1 MSSRLEAEIGLDSSQ
16 YVKGIDQMAKAM
28 VSFSDETNK
37 KMDALIL
44 SMTKFEQ
51 SAQKSTETAE
61 GQSQKQV
68 NSFSKIE
75 KSLLAVGVASSGM
88 FANMIAQS
96 PGMSSAFA
104 EMKFMIDEVFMVLG
118 ESLAPIIED
127 YVVPVVE
134 SLTEAFMNLDP
145 ETQTF
150 IASAIGLGSV
160 LGLAI
165 PIVTQLSSL
174 LGVKGLL
181 NSSLAGVKGLTKM
194 GKAISL
200 LTSPLG
206 LVVVA
211 VGLFALAYK
220 NNFAGVKDMTDKTVG
235 RIVDRLKSWKEE
247 NKETFDRIGGKL
259 KELWE
264 IIKPV
269 VEAITVVLVSVL
281 LATIEYM
288 VEKALNNIDFLIAVF
303 EGLIDFFI
311 AVFKGDW
318 EGAFASLL
326 GIFDAWVEKVSK
338 NFEAF
343 VDFISNI
350 MENIAE
356 HLDIGEYTDI
366 VIEFVTNGVEG
377 ALNWLINGFNS
388 FLDILNIPLN
398 NLRDSSFLS
407 QTIRDSIP
415 DLSQYKLD
423 NISLGGSNSSDSGG
437 GVFHQ
442 GGIVPGR
449 IGEERI
455 VKVLAGEVISNPMRG
470 QTPMSVMAQHSGV
483 SQTPIVI
490 TINNT
495 FTNPNF
501 TNEIGMRNTVNQID
515 NSLRKNVGQYISG
528 R

>member
-1 MSSRLEAEIGLDSSQ
+1 ML
-16 YVKGIDQMAKAM
+16 K
-28 VSFSDETNK
+28 
-37 KMDALIL
+37 
-44 SMTKFEQ
+44 
-51 SAQKSTETAE
+51 
-61 GQSQKQV
+61 
-68 NSFSKIE
+68 
-75 KSLLAVGVASSGM
+75 
-88 FANMIAQS
+88 
-96 PGMSSAFA
+96 
-104 EMKFMIDEVFMVLG
+104 
-118 ESLAPIIED
+118 
-127 YVVPVVE
+127 
-134 SLTEAFMNLDP
+134 
-145 ETQTF
+145 
-150 IASAIGLGSV
+150 
-160 LGLAI
+160 
-165 PIVTQLSSL
+165 SSL
-174 LGVKGLL
+174 ESTKGL
-181 NSSLAGVKGLTKM
+181 SKM

-206 LVVVA
+206 LVVLA
-211 VGLFALAYK
+211 IGLFALAYTTK
-220 NNFAGVKDMTDKTVG
+220 FAGVKDMTDKTVG
-235 RIVDRLKSWKEE
+235 RIVERLKSWKEE

-264 IIKPV
+264 TIKPV
-269 VEAITVVLVSVL
+269 VEAITVILVGVL
-281 LATIEYM
+281 LATIEFI
-288 VEKALNNIDFLIAVF
+288 VERTLNKIDFMIAVF
-303 EGLIDFFI
+303 EGLIDFFT

-318 EGAFASLL
+318 EGALASIL
-326 GIFDAWVEKVSK
+326 GIFDAWIEKVTS

-350 MENIAE
+350 MENISE

-377 ALNWLINGFNS
+377 ALNWLIDGFNS

-398 NLRDSSFLS
+398 ALRDSTFLS
-407 QTIRDSIP
+407 QSIRDAIP
-415 DLSQYKLD
+415 DLSQYKID
-423 NISLGGSNSSDSGG
+423 NISLGGGGGESSGVD
-437 GVFHQ
+437 GVFHR

-470 QTPMSVMAQHSGV
+470 QTPMSVMAQNSGV

>member
-28 VSFSDETNK
+28 VSFSDNTNK

-51 SAQKSTETAE
+51 SAKKTSDTAE

-68 NSFSKIE
+68 NSFGKIE

-96 PGMSSAFA
+96 PGLSSAFA
-104 EMKFMIDEVFMVLG
+104 EMQFMINEVFAVLG

-134 SLTEAFMNLDP
+134 SLTEAILNLDP
-145 ETQTF
+145 ETQKF

-160 LGLAI
+160 LGLAL
-165 PIVTQLSSL
+165 PIIIQLSSS
-174 LGVKGLL
+174 LGVTGLL
-181 NSSLAGVKGLTKM
+181 KSSLDGAKGVSKM
-194 GKAISL
+194 AKAISL

-220 NNFAGVKDMTDKTVG
+220 TNFAGVKDMTDKTVG
-235 RIVDRLKSWKEE
+235 RIVDMLKSWKEE
-247 NKETFDRIGGKL
+247 NKETFDRIGGKF
-259 KELWE
+259 KAFGEF
-264 IIKPV
+264 IKPI
-269 VEAITVVLVSVL
+269 VEAITVILVGVL
-281 LATIEYM
+281 LATIEFI
-288 VEKALNNIDFLIAVF
+288 VERALNQIEFLIALF
-303 EGLIDFFI
+303 EGLIDFFV

-326 GIFDAWVEKVSK
+326 GIFDAWVEKVTS

-343 VDFISNI
+343 VNFISNI
-350 MENIAE
+350 MGNIAE
-356 HLDIGEYTDI
+356 HLDIGDYTDI
-366 VIEFVTNGVEG
+366 VIEFVTEGVEG
-377 ALNWLINGFNS
+377 ALNWLINGFND

-398 NLRDSSFLS
+398 ALRDSSFLS

-423 NISLGGSNSSDSGG
+423 QVNLGGSSSNSGG

-470 QTPMSVMAQHSGV
+470 QTPMSVMAQNSGV

>member
-51 SAQKSTETAE
+51 SAQKTSDTAE

-68 NSFSKIE
+68 NSFGKIE

-96 PGMSSAFA
+96 PGLSSAFA
-104 EMKFMIDEVFMVLG
+104 EMQFMINEVFAVLG

-134 SLTEAFMNLDP
+134 SLTEAILNLDP
-145 ETQTF
+145 ETQKF

-160 LGLAI
+160 LGLAL
-165 PIVTQLSSL
+165 PIIIQLSSA
-174 LGVKGLL
+174 LGVTGMLKSSLEATKGL
-181 NSSLAGVKGLTKM
+181 SKM

-206 LVVVA
+206 LVVLA
-211 VGLFALAYK
+211 IGLFALAYTT
-220 NNFAGVKDMTDKTVG
+220 NFAGVKDMTDKTVG
-235 RIVDRLKSWKEE
+235 RIVERLKSWKEE

-264 IIKPV
+264 TIKPV
-269 VEAITVVLVSVL
+269 VEAITVILVGVL
-281 LATIEYM
+281 LATIEFL
-288 VEKALNNIDFLIAVF
+288 VERTLNKIDFMIAVF
-303 EGLIDFFI
+303 EGLIDFFT

-318 EGAFASLL
+318 EGALASIL
-326 GIFDAWVEKVSK
+326 GIFDAWIEKVTS

-343 VDFISNI
+343 VDLISNI

-377 ALNWLINGFNS
+377 ALNWLIDGFNG
-388 FLDILNIPLN
+388 FLDILNKPLN
-398 NLRDSSFLS
+398 ALRESTFLS
-407 QTIRDSIP
+407 QAIRDSIP
-415 DLSQYKLD
+415 DLNNYKID
-423 NISLGGSNSSDSGG
+423 RVSLGGSDSADSGG
-437 GVFHQ
+437 TFHR

-470 QTPMSVMAQHSGV
+470 QTPMSVMAQNSGV